1 MSFGRACLLASLLAG
16 CRDVPE
22 RLQHKDPP
30 DAAIPVD
37 DGGTPIVDAMID
49 YGEDGA
55 PIRRPCVLTTSGTA
69 MASGEFGRLDGRLVA
84 IVPLNYRGCHG
95 DSDHLHLQILAG
107 GATYDIAVNVSADVH
122 STTFDRPLFA
132 PAWAEGWHPEPAV
145 SVEYPALDLHSDTI
159 PLPGTVALA
168 EAMTAELV
176 NANHISVYA
185 TGYGPNGAHLVHRN
199 GAGRDGLII
208 THPLAASA
216 HARAF
221 SFSTQEF

>member
-1 MSFGRACLLASLLAG
+1 MSFGRACVLAWLLAA

-30 DAAIPVD
+30 DAAILLD
-37 DGGTPIVDAMID
+37 DGGTPIVDAAID

-55 PIRRPCVLTTSGTA
+55 PIRRPCMLPPTGTA
-69 MASGEFGRLDGRLVA
+69 MADGQFGRLDGRLVT
-84 IVPLNYRGCHG
+84 IVPLNARTCRG
-95 DSDHLHLQILAG
+95 DNDHIHLQILASDQI
-107 GATYDIAVNVSADVH
+107 YDIAINVSADVH

-132 PAWAEGWHPEPAV
+132 PAWAEGWHPEPTV
-145 SVEYPALDLHSDTI
+145 SVEYTGLDLHADTI
-159 PLPGTVALA
+159 PLPGTAALA
-168 EAMTAELV
+168 EAMMAELV

-199 GAGRDGLII
+199 GGGRDGLIV

-221 SFSTQEF
+221 SFSNQEF